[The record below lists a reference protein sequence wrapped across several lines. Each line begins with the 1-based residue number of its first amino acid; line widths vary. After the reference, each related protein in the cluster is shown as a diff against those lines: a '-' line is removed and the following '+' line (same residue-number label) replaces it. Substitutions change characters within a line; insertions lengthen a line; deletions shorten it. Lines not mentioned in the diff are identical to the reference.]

1 MTAKEKNQDITTPKP
16 PGVSNPL
23 ECLLGYQL
31 RRASQTMLADLGVE
45 LAKLDVKVTEMSALM
60 IIGANPGITQSEV
73 SRILAI
79 QRANMVPL
87 VTQLEKRGAIC
98 KAVATGRAQA
108 LRLTPAG
115 RRLMRQCQKLI
126 TAHENRFLND
136 ISKAERETLIETV
149 RLVWA
154 TQS

>member
-1 MTAKEKNQDITTPKP
+1 MATKEKNQDIPTLKP
-16 PGVSNPL
+16 LGISNPL
-23 ECLLGYQL
+23 EHLLGYQL
-31 RRASQTMLADLGVE
+31 RRASQAMLVDLGTE
-45 LAKLDVKVTEMSALM
+45 LAKLDVKVTEMSVLM

-73 SRILAI
+73 SRVLAI

-87 VTQLEKRGAIC
+87 VTQLEKRGAVC

-115 RRLMRQCQKLI
+115 QTLMRKCQKSI
-126 TAHENRFLND
+126 TQHEKRFLKD
-136 ISKAERETLIETV
+136 TSKTQREALIKTL

-154 TQS
+154 I